1 MYSSTAPTSDSW
13 TATDITTA
21 QSHIKN
27 ETSMYNHRIYSR
39 TAATQKYYNPYFH
52 FMELCPAEQH
62 VGRHWSHLTTL
73 YIWRKR
79 YTECTHVNV
88 TAHSLTTL
96 TPI

>member
-13 TATDITTA
+13 TATDVTTA

-39 TAATQKYYNPYFH
+39 TAATQKYYNLYFH
-52 FMELCPAEQH
+52 FMELE
-62 VGRHWSHLTTL
+62 L
-73 YIWRKR
+73 

-96 TPI
+96 MPI